1 MFLDIA
7 TTDGTA
13 AFVRTTTG
21 ERFERD
27 ADVRVASPTHPH
39 YDRTGT
45 ITLVYMKDIEEIVN
59 GEPTIVLSIPSAS
72 VAFPGGTAEIPT
84 AVLRI
89 N

>member
-1 MFLDIA
+1 VFLDIA

-27 ADVRVASPTHPH
+27 VDVRVTSPAH
-39 YDRTGT
+39 DRFDHTGT

-59 GEPTIVLSIPSAS
+59 GKPTIVLSIPSAS
-72 VAFPGGTAEIPT
+72 VAFPGGTVEIPT
-84 AVLRI
+84 AILSI
-89 N
+89 S